1 MENLFKCDNC
11 KINKPLNEYHRKPN
25 IRYHYHQC
33 KKCNI
38 KNYIIDYI
46 ANIKTAKKY
55 NITLNELKESKKDI
69 LYSTTDIYDNFIG
82 ELFFINDENIKN
94 EGDILYEM
102 LYNELLSKNKQF
114 II

>member
-1 MENLFKCDNC
+1 MK
-11 KINKPLNEYHRKPN
+11 
-25 IRYHYHQC
+25 
-33 KKCNI
+33 
-38 KNYIIDYI
+38 
-46 ANIKTAKKY
+46 
-55 NITLNELKESKKDI
+55 ELKKDI
-69 LYSTTDIYDNFIG
+69 YDDFIG